1 MAGRS
6 RTGRSGAEASA
17 TDVRPAD
24 AAWRTPTFR
33 RLDARLDT
41 VVGGRTA
48 TQLEGLRVRTV
59 GDLLH
64 LVPRRYFAGTELSD
78 LSTLE
83 PDEEVAVLAEV
94 RSVRAHNLPSA
105 GQHTG
110 RKPRLEVVVTDR
122 RGYLTL
128 TFFGAPHLIRYWEKD
143 LRVGARG
150 LFAGK
155 VRIFNNAFQLSHPDF
170 VILGDDGAVIG
181 GAARNEDMAAIAG
194 SALVPIYPQTGKLRT
209 WTIGSCVG
217 LALGS
222 VEGLPDPL
230 PDSVREAAGV
240 VDLGSALRGV
250 HQPTTRDEQ
259 HRGLD
264 RLRFDEAF
272 ALQLTMARRRADA
285 AAHGAIARPRR
296 PGGLL
301 EAFDARLPF
310 RLTAGQQEIGEEL
323 FAELAGTAPM
333 QRLLQGEVGSGKTL
347 VALRAML
354 AVVDAGGQAALLAPT
369 EVLAAQHRQTI
380 ARMLGDLAEGGTLG
394 AAEHSTDVVLL
405 TGSLPAARRRDALA
419 RVASGEAGL
428 VVGTHALLSEDVAF
442 ADLGLVVVDEQHRF
456 GVEQRAALGAKAV
469 AGSGARPHVLV
480 MTATPIPRSV
490 AMTVFG
496 DLETSTLSELPAGRA
511 EVSTVV
517 VDVRRQPA
525 WVDRAWHR
533 VREEVAAGHQAYV
546 VCARISS
553 TPPPSAAARA
563 RALEEGDEAGFEPED
578 APPAVAVED
587 LYAELSAGPLDGL
600 AVEMLHGGLPS
611 EEKDAVMARF
621 AAGETDVLVATT
633 VIEVGVDVPN
643 ATVMVICDADRF
655 GISQLHQLRG
665 RIGRGGHTGVCLLL
679 TTAVPGTPAR
689 DRLDAVASTRDGF
702 ALAEVDLEQRR
713 EGDVLGSSQSG
724 RRSSLRLLRVLDDAD
739 LIDAARGLAERCVA
753 DPELADHPGLADVVT
768 DVERKAAGDW
778 LERT

>member
-6 RTGRSGAEASA
+6 GAGTPETAVRPVDAQWRTG
-17 TDVRPAD
+17 TY
-24 AAWRTPTFR
+24 RT
-33 RLDARLDT
+33 LDARLET
-41 VVGGRTA
+41 LVGGRTA

-59 GDLLH
+59 GELLH

-78 LSTLE
+78 LSALE

-94 RSVRAHNLPSA
+94 RSVRAHNMP
-105 GQHTG
+105 GPGHQHTG

-122 RGYLTL
+122 RGFLTL
-128 TFFGAPHLIRYWEKD
+128 TFFGAPHLVRYWEKD
-143 LRVGARG
+143 LQVGARG
-150 LFAGK
+150 IFAGK
-155 VRIFNNAFQLSHPDF
+155 VRMFNNTLQLAHPDF
-170 VILGDDGAVIG
+170 VILGDDGSAVG
-181 GAARNEDMAAIAG
+181 GAARNEDMASIAG
-194 SALVPIYPQTGKLRT
+194 TALVPIYPQTGKLRT
-209 WTIGSCVG
+209 WTVGSCVG
-217 LALGS
+217 LALGA
-222 VEGLPDPL
+222 VEGLEDPL
-230 PDSVREAAGV
+230 PAPVREAAGV
-240 VDLGSALRGV
+240 VGLGEAFRAV
-250 HQPTTRDEQ
+250 HRPHERAEQ
-259 HRGLD
+259 QRGLD

-285 AAHGAIARPRR
+285 AVHGAVPRPRR
-296 PGGLL
+296 TGGLL
-301 EAFDARLPF
+301 DAFDARLPF
-310 RLTAGQQEIGEEL
+310 TLTAGQQEVGGVL
-323 FAELAGTAPM
+323 FDELARTQPM

-354 AVVDAGGQAALLAPT
+354 TVVDAGGQAALLAPT
-369 EVLAAQHRQTI
+369 EVLATQHRQTI
-380 ARMLGDLAEGGTLG
+380 ARMLGDLAEGGTLDAG
-394 AAEHSTDVVLL
+394 EHSTEVVLL
-405 TGSLPAARRRDALA
+405 TGSLGAARRREALA
-419 RVASGEAGL
+419 RVASGDAGL

-456 GVEQRAALGAKAV
+456 GVEQRAALGAKA
-469 AGSGARPHVLV
+469 AGGARPHVLV

-511 EVSTVV
+511 EVGTVV
-517 VDVRRQPA
+517 VDVRRQPT

-533 VREEVAAGHQAYV
+533 VREEVAAGRQAYV

-553 TPPPSAAARA
+553 SAKDKPGEKGATSDSD
-563 RALEEGDEAGFEPED
+563 GTGFEPED

-587 LYAELSAGPLDGL
+587 LHAELAAGPLEGL
-600 AVEMLHGGLPS
+600 AVEMLHGQLPS

-633 VIEVGVDVPN
+633 VVEVGVDVPN

-665 RIGRGGHTGVCLLL
+665 RIGRGGHSGVCLLL

-689 DRLDAVASTRDGF
+689 ERLDAVASTRDGF

-739 LIDAARGLAERCVA
+739 LIEQARDIAARCIA
-753 DPELADHPGLADVVT
+753 DPVLSADPGLADVVT
-768 DVERKAAGDW
+768 DVERRAAGEW